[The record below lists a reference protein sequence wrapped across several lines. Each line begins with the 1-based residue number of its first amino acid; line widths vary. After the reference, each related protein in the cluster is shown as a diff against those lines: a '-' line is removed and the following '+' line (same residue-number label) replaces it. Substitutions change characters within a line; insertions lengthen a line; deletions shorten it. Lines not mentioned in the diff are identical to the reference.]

1 MRAKKNKKKLS
12 DLDNFLESLAVSGDF
27 ARAAEPAGVSDEQ
40 LNQWF
45 NARRT
50 NRRNPQAHYDPDIL
64 SKIALAR
71 YKGQFRKNLRTPLME
86 PEQFAEALRYCYNC
100 STKRG
105 SRNDTAIINLL
116 IKNPRISNEDGAR
129 KLKIKLSAYK
139 MRKRR
144 LFEALFERL
153 TIR

>member
-1 MRAKKNKKKLS
+1 MPE
-12 DLDNFLESLAVSGDF
+12 LDEYLKRLARCGNFGLA
-27 ARAAEPAGVSDEQ
+27 AQRAGVSNEQ
-40 LNQWF
+40 LNKWF
-45 NARRT
+45 NDSDAS
-50 NRRNPQAHYDPDIL
+50 HKL
-64 SKIALAR
+64 ALAR
-71 YKGQFRKNLRTPLME
+71 YKWNMRKTLRAGE
-86 PEQFAEALRYCYNC
+86 KSPEDFVEVLRYCYNC

-105 SRNDTAIINLL
+105 SRNDAAIINLL